1 MIKFGPSGCCEL
13 FVEQGHKS
21 TVEEPKWLSGLGL
34 DCFEYS
40 FGKGVRIT
48 EGTAKLIGEE
58 FAKYNIEI
66 SVHAPYFINFATED
80 EVKANNNIRY
90 LTDSIKALQNFG
102 GKRVVFHPGSPIK
115 LDRQVAMDILLKRVE
130 NFLEHFYNSELE
142 KDVII
147 CPETMGK
154 LGQLGDL
161 EEIISVCKLDKIF
174 TPCIDFGHLNAREN
188 GMFFV
193 KDDYKKV
200 LDRLIDS
207 LGADRIMNLHIHFSK
222 IEYSPKGEVRHLTF
236 DDNVFGPPFEPL
248 MEALYDYKLQ
258 PYIACESAGT
268 QTMDAL
274 TMKKYYNSLT

>member
-13 FVEQGHKS
+13 FAEQGHKS
-21 TVEEPKWLSGLGL
+21 TVEEPKWLSSLGL

-161 EEIISVCKLDKIF
+161 EEIIRVCKLDKIF

-188 GMFFV
+188 GMFFI

-200 LDRLIDS
+200 LDRLIDA
-207 LGADRIMNLHIHFSK
+207 LGEDRTMNLHIHFSK

-248 MEALYDYKLQ
+248 MEALYEYKLQ